1 MSIRQA
7 AETGSGGG
15 PTHPKAYSMRKV
27 NVAVISP
34 NHFFRE
40 GVRQLLRGTAY
51 DVVADVGSVRRASA
65 LSDYADLNLLI
76 LSPGK
81 TDNVEAEIAWV
92 RTLAHARAIRIVA
105 LMDIGDADA
114 VRRVAAQGIDA
125 ILSTSTP
132 VEVFPHM
139 LDMVLLGQHVFP
151 AVVQTMATAKPAASK
166 LRQLAVPIDGAAG
179 SSADSIDSAGLSK
192 REAQILNLLVD
203 GASNKS
209 IARQLLVTEPTVKA
223 HVKGL
228 LRKIRVSNRTQAAIW
243 ALNQARATGSPM
255 PLMTRPGPPEGPGS
269 PPQPRPAP

>member
-1 MSIRQA
+1 
-7 AETGSGGG
+7 
-15 PTHPKAYSMRKV
+15 MRKV

-51 DVVADVGSVRRASA
+51 EVVADVASVRRASA
-65 LSDYADLNLLI
+65 VSDQSDLNLLI

-81 TDNVEAEIAWV
+81 MDNVEAEIAWV
-92 RTLAHARAIRIVA
+92 RTQLYSRSIRIVA

-114 VRRVAAQGIDA
+114 VRRVAAQGVDA

-132 VEVFPHM
+132 IEVFPHM

-151 AVVQTMATAKPAASK
+151 AAVQTLAAAKTPASK
-166 LRQLAVPIDGAAG
+166 LRQPAVPIDSAPGL
-179 SSADSIDSAGLSK
+179 SADSIDSAGLSR

-243 ALNQARATGSPM
+243 ALNQARSAGSPI
-255 PLMTRPGPPEGPGS
+255 PSITRPVPTEGPGS
-269 PPQPRPAP
+269 VPQPRPAP